1 MNTPKKVLT
10 MRTDLMPKSQGPRPP
25 VPPDHPTRRRVGLPL
40 DKLEAKIVK
49 RFNQPEEPT
58 LVELAEN
65 FAGAMAR
72 WGDAGF
78 RTLTREQY
86 DVRGAACDKCDYWD
100 PAARLGLGKCKAPG
114 CGCTKLKRWL
124 VSEQCK
130 HPEGSRWPV
139 LQPPAPLPTPPA

>member
-1 MNTPKKVLT
+1 MKPTKVVTL
-10 MRTDLMPKSQGPRPP
+10 RPDLMPNFQGPRPP
-25 VPPDHPTRRRVGLPL
+25 VPPDHPTRRRVESLEQGLAQVVIRTQKP
-40 DKLEAKIVK
+40 
-49 RFNQPEEPT
+49 QPAEPT

-72 WGDAGF
+72 WGEAGF
-78 RTLTREQY
+78 GTLTREQY
-86 DVRGAACDKCDYWD
+86 DVRSAACDKCDYWD

-114 CGCTKLKRWL
+114 CGCTKFKRWL
-124 VSEQCK
+124 ISERCM